1 MALIGQLQ
9 THTKSLV
16 TPYLSRISSIP
27 FLICITWMPR
37 WRSTQNGRVKVD
49 RKGQKVAP
57 SNPVVMTPLFSS
69 LCPTNYVP
77 LLIIWLFYMLGLPRS
92 SHQYHFVSKVGIICL

>member
-69 LCPTNYVP
+69 PYELCAFANYLAILHAGVTEVFSP
-77 LLIIWLFYMLGLPRS
+77 ISLC
-92 SHQYHFVSKVGIICL
+92 K